1 MCGFTFPSLCLV
13 KLRFSERKWLQY
25 RSIDSDV
32 IRTKMLTCHFNN
44 TVVLVQRMR
53 LRLLCE
59 WIQFGAHLGAFY
71 FGSSLIV
78 ALVKRP
84 PFYFFQMFP
93 NFCVQ
98 VYSFGFAFRFRLRV

>member
-1 MCGFTFPSLCLV
+1 MTTVDTTLRHCTKTYIHLYLKTHCIRLMN
-13 KLRFSERKWLQY
+13 KLHINLSTIL
-25 RSIDSDV
+25 
-32 IRTKMLTCHFNN
+32 HP
-44 TVVLVQRMR
+44 
-53 LRLLCE
+53 
-59 WIQFGAHLGAFY
+59 HLGAFY